1 MLLSVNY
8 EDLPKTFQDAI
19 QITRGLGF
27 RYLWI
32 DSLCIIQDD
41 LEDWRI
47 ESATMA
53 RIYSNG
59 ACNLCATAASEG
71 AQGLF
76 YDRDPRSVQPVKIWL
91 NLGYAQIR
99 NGILEKIRRLFG
111 FQTQSRKPEKIHELF
126 GFQDKRLWVSGVIE
140 APLNLRGW
148 VVQERLLS
156 RSNLH
161 FGANQLFWEC
171 SELQA
176 CETFPKDFGSLAIA
190 RKLWFDDG
198 DSKPKIKLAG
208 AFKETSWYKISSED
222 AIYEWIKVVII
233 YSKGALTYRTD
244 KLVALSGLA
253 SAFQARVGAPYI
265 AGLWRVRIPWQ
276 LMWYALE
283 TDNQGSTL
291 KPLQG
296 EELTP
301 EIIEEPLEASKTP
314 RKAEF
319 FAEDIPALEVS
330 YGVSA

>member
-8 EDLPKTFQDAI
+8 EDLPKTFQHAI

-41 LEDWRI
+41 PEDWRI

-53 RIYSNG
+53 QIYSNG
-59 ACNLCATAASEG
+59 ACNLSATAASEG
-71 AQGLF
+71 SQGLF

-91 NLGYAQIR
+91 NYRYPQIR
-99 NGILEKIRRLFG
+99 NGILEKIRRRFG
-111 FQTQSRKPEKIHELF
+111 FQTQSGQSEKIRELF
-126 GFQDKRLWVSGVIE
+126 GFQDKMLWVRGVSG
-140 APLNLRGW
+140 APLNRRGW

-176 CETFPKDFGSLAIA
+176 CETFPKDFGSLAFA
-190 RKLWFDDG
+190 SGFRTDE
-198 DSKPKIKLAG
+198 KIKLAE
-208 AFKETSWYKISSED
+208 AFKGLKTRTSWDKISSQD
-222 AIYEWIKVVII
+222 AIDEWNEVVTI
-233 YSKGALTYRTD
+233 YSRGALTYRTD

-265 AGLWRVRIPWQ
+265 AGLWGVKIPWQ
-276 LMWYALE
+276 LMWCAMGI
-283 TDNQGSTL
+283 DNQGSTS
-291 KPLQG
+291 KPLHV
-296 EELTP
+296 EESP
-301 EIIEEPLEASKTP
+301 PRIIVEPSEASKTP

-319 FAEDIPALEVS
+319 FAGDIPALKVS
-330 YGVSA
+330 